1 MFCAQSTILAQL
13 PDFNV
18 HEDARHLRLTLQQ
31 GRTTAPPISTSL
43 WLKCQNKAFIVIR
56 TF

>member
-31 GRTTAPPISTSL
+31 GRTAAPSISTSL
-43 WLKCQNKAFIVIR
+43 RLKCQNKAFIVIR